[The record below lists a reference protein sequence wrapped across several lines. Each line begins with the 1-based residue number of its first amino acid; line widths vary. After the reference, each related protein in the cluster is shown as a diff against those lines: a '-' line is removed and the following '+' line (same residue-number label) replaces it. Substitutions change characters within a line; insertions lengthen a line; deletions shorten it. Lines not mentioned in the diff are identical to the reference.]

1 MLFGNISRHSEIWG
15 GIRARRR
22 FEAGKVKRVWEGAMT
37 RENRNMGGK
46 QNEQRQAA
54 QNAWDEWHASVG
66 CADDDY
72 YFPMM
77 PPLWEVAFAWGA
89 IWAEGRK
96 GDE

>member
-1 MLFGNISRHSEIWG
+1 M
-15 GIRARRR
+15 ARLR
-22 FEAGKVKRVWEGAMT
+22 FEAWKVKRVGEGVRT
-37 RENRNMGGK
+37 RENRNMSER
-46 QNEQRQAA
+46 QDDQRLAA
-54 QNAWDEWHASVG
+54 QKAWDEWHASVG

-89 IWAEGRK
+89 IWEEGRK